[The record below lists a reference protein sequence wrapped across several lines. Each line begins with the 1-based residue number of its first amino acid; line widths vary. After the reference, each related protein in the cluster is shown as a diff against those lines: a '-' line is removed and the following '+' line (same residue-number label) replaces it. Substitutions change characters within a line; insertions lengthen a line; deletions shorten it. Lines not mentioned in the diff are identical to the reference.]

1 MAGGGLLIR
10 FQKVS
15 KSFEDGEEAVT
26 DFSLEIERGQFVVLI
41 GPSGCGKTTTMK
53 MINRLV
59 DPTSGSIYIN
69 GRNHREIPA
78 VELRRQIGYVIQQVG
93 LFPHMTI
100 AQNISLVP
108 RLCGEDSAAPANR
121 VDELLS
127 LVDLDPA
134 LYRDRYPDQLSG
146 GQQQRVGVARA
157 LAADPPIILMDE
169 PFSALDPITREQLQE
184 ELLRLQAEVK
194 KTIVFVTHDMDEA
207 LKLADLIVLMRDG
220 RIEQAAPGDE
230 LLREPASDFVRDFI
244 GPERVSRAD
253 DITLEDISISDPVTV
268 EPFRGL
274 AEALRKM
281 RRRRVDSL
289 LVTDPENKLLGI
301 VTAKDIHEHLHERK
315 RIADVMSADVVR
327 VKVDTSVPE
336 LLSTM
341 QAKQVGYLPVV
352 DDSDKLRGLVTRAS
366 LVDVIVEQWGE

>member
-1 MAGGGLLIR
+1 MIR
-10 FQKVS
+10 FREVGKR
-15 KSFEDGEEAVT
+15 FENGEEAVT
-26 DFSLEIERGQFVVLI
+26 DFNLEIAHGQFVVLI

-59 DPTSGSIYIN
+59 EPTSGLIYID
-69 GRNHREIPA
+69 GKNHREISA
-78 VELRRQIGYVIQQVG
+78 VELRRKIGYVIQQVG

-100 AQNISLVP
+100 SENISLVP
-108 RLCGEDSAAPANR
+108 RLSGVNPVNLGGR

-127 LVDLDPA
+127 LVNLEPA
-134 LYRDRYPDQLSG
+134 LYRDRYPNQLSG
-146 GQQQRVGVARA
+146 GQQQRVGVVRA

-184 ELLRLQAEVK
+184 ELLRLQSEVK

-207 LKLADLIVLMRDG
+207 LKLADLVVLMKDG
-220 RIEQAAPGDE
+220 RIEQAAPGDDI
-230 LLREPASDFVRDFI
+230 LREPASDFVRDFI
-244 GPERVSRAD
+244 GPERLNRAD
-253 DITLEDISISDPVTV
+253 EITLKDISIDQPVTI

-289 LVTDPENKLLGI
+289 LVTDIDHRLLGI
-301 VTAKDIHEHLHERK
+301 VTAKDIHKNLPERK
-315 RIADVMSADVVR
+315 QIAEVMSTDVVT
-327 VKVDTSVPE
+327 VKVDTSVSE

-341 QAKQVGYLPVV
+341 QEKQVGYLPVI
-352 DDSDKLRGLVTRAS
+352 DEENKLQGLVTRAS
-366 LVDVIVEQWGE
+366 LVDVIAEQWEE